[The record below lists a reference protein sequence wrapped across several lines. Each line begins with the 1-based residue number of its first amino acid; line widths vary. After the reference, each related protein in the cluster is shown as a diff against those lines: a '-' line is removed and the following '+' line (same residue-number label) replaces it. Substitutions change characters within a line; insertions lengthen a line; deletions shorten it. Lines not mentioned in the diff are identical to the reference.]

1 MRDPS
6 EARRNELLAAI
17 AASPEALVV
26 LNHPLWDQGGV
37 GAEAHAALLRRLL
50 DSSGEFIHAIELN
63 GLRPWEENQQ
73 VIGLAKDLGRTLVSG
88 GDRHGCEPA
97 SAVNLTAASSFGE
110 FAGEVRAGVSEV
122 VLMRHYREPVRFR
135 LLKSVF
141 DIMRNYPDLP
151 GREHWTDRVLCLR
164 YTGEMCSLSQL
175 WSGKPPAIIR
185 HFEKAVR
192 LAGGSELR
200 GLTHAC
206 FAGGGR
212 EHDF

>member
-1 MRDPS
+1 MIRAAELPGNPAGLEETRRAPVSTEWTVPFGPSYFHLGLHNLPPAEADSLIRELNRLMRDPS

-88 GDRHGCEPA
+88 GDRHG
-97 SAVNLTAASSFGE
+97 
-110 FAGEVRAGVSEV
+110 
-122 VLMRHYREPVRFR
+122 
-135 LLKSVF
+135 
-141 DIMRNYPDLP
+141 
-151 GREHWTDRVLCLR
+151 
-164 YTGEMCSLSQL
+164 
-175 WSGKPPAIIR
+175 
-185 HFEKAVR
+185 
-192 LAGGSELR
+192 
-200 GLTHAC
+200 
-206 FAGGGR
+206 
-212 EHDF
+212 